1 MKSMVDVSHEFLKPV
16 LHKQAICVDATLGQ
30 GKDTDFFL
38 SQNVHKVYGF
48 EIQRDVFESTKE
60 RLDDQRTCFYNVGHE
75 HMEEYIH
82 EEVDAIIFN
91 FGYFPQGNHDI
102 TTHASSSV
110 SAVRQALKL
119 LKVKGRMALV
129 MYPHESGQEEA
140 KCMEEF
146 LKTQTSIQV
155 QKNTKLIGGSLSI
168 RIINREKKIKIRIIV
183 MIKFKQRY
191 SNRKEGDMHV
201 SNYLYHNNLS
211 IHLVRTSFY

>member
-1 MKSMVDVSHEFLKPV
+1 MKSMVDLSHEFIRPV

-38 SQNVHKVYGF
+38 SQNVRIVYGF

-82 EEVDAIIFN
+82 EEVDAILFN
-91 FGYFPQGNHDI
+91 FGYFPKGDPKI
-102 TTHASSSV
+102 TTQSSSSL
-110 SAVRQALKL
+110 SAVRQALNL

-140 KCMEEF
+140 KCMEQF
-146 LKTQTSIQV
+146 LKTQTTIQV
-155 QKNTKLIGGSLSI
+155 QKVQNLLVDHCPYLLLI
-168 RIINREKKIKIRIIV
+168 EKR
-183 MIKFKQRY
+183 R
-191 SNRKEGDMHV
+191 
-201 SNYLYHNNLS
+201 
-211 IHLVRTSFY
+211 

>member
-1 MKSMVDVSHEFLKPV
+1 MKSMVDLSHEFIRPV

-38 SQNVHKVYGF
+38 SQNVRIVYGF

-82 EEVDAIIFN
+82 EEVDAILFN
-91 FGYFPQGNHDI
+91 FGYFPKGDPKI
-102 TTHASSSV
+102 TTQSSSSV
-110 SAVRQALKL
+110 SAVRQALNL

-140 KCMEEF
+140 KCMEQF
-146 LKTQTSIQV
+146 LKGLTDT
-155 QKNTKLIGGSLSI
+155 
-168 RIINREKKIKIRIIV
+168 
-183 MIKFKQRY
+183 
-191 SNRKEGDMHV
+191 
-201 SNYLYHNNLS
+201 
-211 IHLVRTSFY
+211 LVTC

>member
-1 MKSMVDVSHEFLKPV
+1 MKSMVDLSHEFIRPV

-82 EEVDAIIFN
+82 EEVDAILFN
-91 FGYFPQGNHDI
+91 FGYFPKGDPKI
-102 TTHASSSV
+102 TTQSSSSV
-110 SAVRQALKL
+110 SAVRQALNL

-129 MYPHESGQEEA
+129 MYPHDTGKEEA
-140 KCMEEF
+140 ICVEEF
-146 LKTQTSIQV
+146 LKTQTTIQV
-155 QKNTKLIGGSLSI
+155 QKVQNLLVAHCPYLLLI
-168 RIINREKKIKIRIIV
+168 EKR
-183 MIKFKQRY
+183 R
-191 SNRKEGDMHV
+191 
-201 SNYLYHNNLS
+201 
-211 IHLVRTSFY
+211 

>member
-1 MKSMVDVSHEFLKPV
+1 MKSMVDLSHEFLKPV

-91 FGYFPQGNHDI
+91 FGYFPQGDHDI
-102 TTHASSSV
+102 T
-110 SAVRQALKL
+110 KL

-155 QKNTKLIGGSLSI
+155 QKIQNLLVDHCPYVLLI
-168 RIINREKKIKIRIIV
+168 EKR
-183 MIKFKQRY
+183 R
-191 SNRKEGDMHV
+191 
-201 SNYLYHNNLS
+201 
-211 IHLVRTSFY
+211 

>member
-1 MKSMVDVSHEFLKPV
+1 MKSMVDLSHEFLKPV

-38 SQNVHKVYGF
+38 SQNVRIVYGF

-91 FGYFPQGNHDI
+91 FGYFPQGDHDI
-102 TTHASSSV
+102 TTQSSSSV
-110 SAVRQALKL
+110 SAVRQALNL

-129 MYPHESGQEEA
+129 MYPHDKGKEEA
-140 KCMEEF
+140 ICVEEF
-146 LKTQTSIQV
+146 LKTQTTIQV
-155 QKNTKLIGGSLSI
+155 QKVQNLLVDHCPYLLLI
-168 RIINREKKIKIRIIV
+168 EKR
-183 MIKFKQRY
+183 R
-191 SNRKEGDMHV
+191 
-201 SNYLYHNNLS
+201 
-211 IHLVRTSFY
+211 

>member
-1 MKSMVDVSHEFLKPV
+1 MKSMVDLSHEFLKPV
-16 LHKQAICVDATLGQ
+16 LHKQAICIDATLGQ

-60 RLDDQRTCFYNVGHE
+60 RFVDQKICFYNVGHE

-91 FGYFPQGNHDI
+91 FGYFPQGDPNI
-102 TTHASSSV
+102 TTHSSSSV
-110 SAVRQALKL
+110 CAVSQALNL

-146 LKTQTSIQV
+146 LKTQTTIQV
-155 QKNTKLIGGSLSI
+155 QKVQNLLVDHCPCLLLI
-168 RIINREKKIKIRIIV
+168 EKR
-183 MIKFKQRY
+183 R
-191 SNRKEGDMHV
+191 
-201 SNYLYHNNLS
+201 
-211 IHLVRTSFY
+211 

>member
-1 MKSMVDVSHEFLKPV
+1 MKSMVDLSHEFLKSV

-48 EIQRDVFESTKE
+48 EIQRDVFENTKE
-60 RLDDQRTCFYNVGHE
+60 RFDDRKICFYNVGHE

-91 FGYFPQGNHDI
+91 FGYFPQGDQKI
-102 TTHASSSV
+102 TTHSSSSV
-110 SAVRQALKL
+110 SAVKQALHL

-146 LKTQTSIQV
+146 LKIQTSIQV
-155 QKNTKLIGGSLSI
+155 QKIQNLLVDHCPYLLLI
-168 RIINREKKIKIRIIV
+168 EK
-183 MIKFKQRY
+183 RY
-191 SNRKEGDMHV
+191 C
-201 SNYLYHNNLS
+201 
-211 IHLVRTSFY
+211 I

>member
-1 MKSMVDVSHEFLKPV
+1 MKSMVDLSHEFLKSV

-48 EIQRDVFESTKE
+48 EIQRDVFENTKE
-60 RLDDQRTCFYNVGHE
+60 RFDDRKICFYNVGHE

-82 EEVDAIIFN
+82 ESIDAIIFN
-91 FGYFPQGNHDI
+91 FGYFPQGDQKI
-102 TTHASSSV
+102 TTHSSSSV
-110 SAVRQALKL
+110 SAVKQALHL

-140 KCMEEF
+140 KCMEDF

-155 QKNTKLIGGSLSI
+155 QKIQNLLVDHCPYVLLI
-168 RIINREKKIKIRIIV
+168 EKR
-183 MIKFKQRY
+183 R
-191 SNRKEGDMHV
+191 
-201 SNYLYHNNLS
+201 
-211 IHLVRTSFY
+211 

>member
-1 MKSMVDVSHEFLKPV
+1 MKSMVDLSHEFIRPV

-38 SQNVHKVYGF
+38 SQKVRIVYGF

-82 EEVDAIIFN
+82 EEVDAILFN
-91 FGYFPQGNHDI
+91 FGYFPKGDPKI
-102 TTHASSSV
+102 TTQSSSSV
-110 SAVRQALKL
+110 SAVRQALNL

-140 KCMEEF
+140 KCMEQF
-146 LKTQTSIQV
+146 LKTQTTIQV
-155 QKNTKLIGGSLSI
+155 QKVQNLLVDHCPYLLLI
-168 RIINREKKIKIRIIV
+168 EKR
-183 MIKFKQRY
+183 R
-191 SNRKEGDMHV
+191 
-201 SNYLYHNNLS
+201 
-211 IHLVRTSFY
+211 

>member
-1 MKSMVDVSHEFLKPV
+1 MKSMVDLSHEFLKPV
-16 LHKQAICVDATLGQ
+16 LHKQAICIDATLGQ

-38 SQNVHKVYGF
+38 SQNVRIVYGF

-60 RLDDQRTCFYNVGHE
+60 RLGNQRTCFYNVGHE

-91 FGYFPQGNHDI
+91 FGYFPKGDPKI
-102 TTHASSSV
+102 TTQSSSSV
-110 SAVRQALKL
+110 SAVRQALNL

-140 KCMEEF
+140 RCMEEF

-155 QKNTKLIGGSLSI
+155 QKVQNLLVDHCPYVLLI
-168 RIINREKKIKIRIIV
+168 EKR
-183 MIKFKQRY
+183 R
-191 SNRKEGDMHV
+191 
-201 SNYLYHNNLS
+201 
-211 IHLVRTSFY
+211 

>member
-1 MKSMVDVSHEFLKPV
+1 M
-16 LHKQAICVDATLGQ
+16 DATLGQ

-75 HMEEYIH
+75 HMEEYIY

-91 FGYFPQGNHDI
+91 FGYFPQGDRDI
-102 TTHASSSV
+102 TTQSSSSV

-146 LKTQTSIQV
+146 LKHKHRFRYRKYKTCCW
-155 QKNTKLIGGSLSI
+155 
-168 RIINREKKIKIRIIV
+168 IIV
-183 MIKFKQRY
+183 HTLLLIEK
-191 SNRKEGDMHV
+191 
-201 SNYLYHNNLS
+201 NLV
-211 IHLVRTSFY
+211 ILLMLFF

>member
-1 MKSMVDVSHEFLKPV
+1 MKSMVDLSHEFIRPV

-38 SQNVHKVYGF
+38 SQNVRIVYGF

-82 EEVDAIIFN
+82 EEVDAILFN
-91 FGYFPQGNHDI
+91 FGYFPKGDPKI
-102 TTHASSSV
+102 TTQSSSSV

-140 KCMEEF
+140 KCMEQF
-146 LKTQTSIQV
+146 LKTQTTIQV
-155 QKNTKLIGGSLSI
+155 QKVQNLLVDHCPYLLLI
-168 RIINREKKIKIRIIV
+168 EKR
-183 MIKFKQRY
+183 R
-191 SNRKEGDMHV
+191 
-201 SNYLYHNNLS
+201 
-211 IHLVRTSFY
+211 

>member
-1 MKSMVDVSHEFLKPV
+1 
-16 LHKQAICVDATLGQ
+16 
-30 GKDTDFFL
+30 
-38 SQNVHKVYGF
+38 
-48 EIQRDVFESTKE
+48 
-60 RLDDQRTCFYNVGHE
+60 
-75 HMEEYIH
+75 MEEYIH
-82 EEVDAIIFN
+82 EEMDAIIFN

-155 QKNTKLIGGSLSI
+155 QKIQNLLVDHCPYVLLI
-168 RIINREKKIKIRIIV
+168 EKR
-183 MIKFKQRY
+183 R
-191 SNRKEGDMHV
+191 
-201 SNYLYHNNLS
+201 
-211 IHLVRTSFY
+211 